1 MPLITEAQFKS
12 AVRERRQGVF
22 VLAGE
27 EDYLV
32 THYRGAMRE
41 AFGGKESLAYVSV
54 AYSGPDDASAV
65 FDAVS
70 APSMLGGEDKLVEV
84 MVTEP
89 GIITGATVEEFIK
102 VLKEAGMY
110 SGCSMLVALRADV
123 FDCGSPPRRPSA
135 AFTKISGAEGI
146 SFLYLPRQ
154 GGAALRKWIV
164 RRYARHGV
172 ACADDVAQYMMDV
185 CGNFMTTLA
194 REIDKASYYAISHDM
209 VNIDRNII
217 DLVCCPYTEPDAFG
231 LSNAILAGRTSD
243 ALDALRAEITRR
255 TEPLMLLAGIT
266 RVFVDLLAVRALL
279 DEGSSPREI
288 ASRLK
293 MNEYKAS
300 LYAKSAATR
309 SRTSIENALIQCAKA
324 DMLIKLST
332 VPPYTAIERLI
343 CSAGARVRS

>member
-1 MPLITEAQFKS
+1 MPLITEAKFKS
-12 AVRERRQGVF
+12 AVRERRPGVF

-27 EDYLV
+27 ENYLV
-32 THYRGAMRE
+32 SHYRDVLRE
-41 AFGGKESLAYVSV
+41 AYGGKESLSYVSV
-54 AYSGPDDASAV
+54 TYSGPDDSSAV

-89 GIITGATVEEFIK
+89 GVITGATAEEFVK
-102 VLKEAGMY
+102 MLKEAGRY
-110 SGCSMLVALRADV
+110 PGCSILAPMRADV

-164 RRYARHGV
+164 RRYGSHGV
-172 ACADDVAQYMMDV
+172 ACGNDIAQYMMDV
-185 CGNFMTTLA
+185 CGNSMTTLA
-194 REIDKASYYAISHDM
+194 REIDKASYYAISHGM
-209 VNIDRNII
+209 TSVDRSVI
-217 DLVCCPYTEPDAFG
+217 DLVCSPYTEPDAFG

-243 ALDALRAEITRR
+243 ALDALRAEIMRR

-279 DEGSSPREI
+279 NEGSSPREI

-300 LYAKSAATR
+300 LYVKSAAAR
-309 SRTSIENALIQCAKA
+309 SRASIEDAIIRCAEA

-332 VPPYTAIERLI
+332 VPPYKAIERLI